1 MRLFVGRRQGRHV
14 REVQIQP
21 PHESFLQIPIY
32 HRRLLTPLRP
42 LQSITFGPHE
52 GGTPHEPCAP
62 GGRPFPNR
70 NSASAA
76 ARNPCDC
83 PRNAEKCI
91 YTHVYTS
98 RVESVVF
105 EVLADSTRRRIV
117 ETLGAG
123 ERPVHALV
131 EAVDIQQSGVSRHLR
146 ILHEAGFVRVRAEG
160 QERLYSLCAER
171 FRELDKWM
179 RKYRGLWEAR
189 LDRFGAELNRRQK
202 ARAGK
207 RRETHS

>member
-123 ERPVHALV
+123 ERPLAALV
-131 EAVDIQQSGVSRHLR
+131 EAVGTEQSGDSPPLR
-146 ILHEAGFVRVRAEG
+146 ILPPAEFVLVRAVG
-160 QERLYSLCAER
+160 PKHPHSLCA
-171 FRELDKWM
+171 
-179 RKYRGLWEAR
+179 
-189 LDRFGAELNRRQK
+189 
-202 ARAGK
+202 
-207 RRETHS
+207 